1 MLITGLLTPLLIT
14 TSIIGLA
21 AISQFYGKFVSSRR
35 LRASISRIGLST
47 EHRAWSTMPFP
58 ELMQQQKGQLNGFD
72 PQLFIDLQCL
82 AHRLGCQLKV
92 TPSGAKRRGALY
104 STGGMFFTSRGKSFI
119 ALAGGLSQ
127 DMQMAILAHEIGH
140 ALLHGTSQLPIAKN
154 RAEREADM
162 FAAAMMRAYGQPIGR
177 QSAYMQRAA
186 TDAGSG
192 WYADS
197 ALKVMPAVRVAL
209 GYMDTLN
216 PRR

>member
-1 MLITGLLTPLLIT
+1 MLITGLLTPLFIAT
-14 TSIIGLA
+14 
-21 AISQFYGKFVSSRR
+21 AIVCVALSSQICGKFVSARR

-58 ELMQQQKGQLNGFD
+58 ELMQQQQGQLNSFD

-82 AHRLGCQLKV
+82 AHRLGCQLKL
-92 TPSGAKRRGALY
+92 TGASTKRRGAFH

-127 DMQMAILAHEIGH
+127 EMQMAVLAHEIGH
-140 ALLHGTSQLPIAKN
+140 ALLHGTTQMPISKS

-186 TDAGSG
+186 KDAGSD
-192 WYADS
+192 WYADG

-216 PRR
+216 SRR